1 MNNNQQKLQKIRK
14 ATGFFAALDQS
25 GGSTPKALKLYGISE
40 DAWSSDE
47 EMFDMVHQMRTRMIT
62 SSVFNG
68 QRILGAILFEDTMDR
83 TIEGQPTDNYL
94 WDVKNIVPFL
104 KVDKGLAEEQNGAQ
118 IMKPMPDLDSLLAR
132 AISKDIFGT
141 KMRSLIKQADT
152 DGVDAVVKQQFKIGR
167 QIIATGLVPIIE
179 PEIDIHCP
187 NKAEAENLLKK
198 AILKELNML
207 SPDEL
212 VMLKITLPEVDN
224 LYTDFLAHP
233 NVVRVV
239 ALSGGYSREEANARL
254 TRNNGIIASFSR
266 ALSEGLSAQQS
277 DEKFD
282 TMFDSS
288 IDSIFQASST

>member
-266 ALSEGLSAQQS
+266 ALAEGLSAQQS

-288 IDSIFQASST
+288 IDSIFQASSI

>member
-1 MNNNQQKLQKIRK
+1 MNNNQQQLQKIRK
-14 ATGFFAALDQS
+14 ATGFIAALDQS

-83 TIEGQPTDNYL
+83 TIEGQPTANYL

-141 KMRSLIKQADT
+141 KMRSLIKQADKN
-152 DGVDAVVKQQFKIGR
+152 GVDAVVKQQFKIGR

-282 TMFDSS
+282 AIFDSS